1 VNDFLKINMNVE
13 IMRYFMTEVPFSDWE
28 NLAADNLLQ
37 LSLKHL
43 SEFRDEFSG
52 YLDTDNSISG

>member
-1 VNDFLKINMNVE
+1 
-13 IMRYFMTEVPFSDWE
+13 MRYFMTEVPFSDWE